1 MQAFLAILVAE
12 VLDIKGRYHNVA
24 ICTCTKFIILT
35 ESKITAENRF
45 NYIVANVWF
54 QVVKLRE
61 KYEERR
67 GTKFN
72 YNCSNIATTH
82 AIIWNKS
89 SEDL

>member
-12 VLDIKGRYHNVA
+12 VLDIKGRYHSCGNMHLHQV
-24 ICTCTKFIILT
+24 LT

-61 KYEERR
+61 KYEEIR

-72 YNCSNIATTH
+72 YNCYNIATTH